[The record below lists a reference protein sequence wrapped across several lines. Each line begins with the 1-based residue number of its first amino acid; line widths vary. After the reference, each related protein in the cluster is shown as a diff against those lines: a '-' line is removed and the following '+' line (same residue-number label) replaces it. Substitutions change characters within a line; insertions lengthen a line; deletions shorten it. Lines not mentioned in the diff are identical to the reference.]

1 MIAHGANGNTP
12 MTDAAVTHCVQ
23 FSTGIGS
30 AEVAFRVQD
39 VAKANDRLVLLT
51 ADTMVE
57 DDDNWRFAKDVV
69 AALSPKW
76 EWIVIRDGRTPMQ
89 VGRDKRVVPN
99 NRMAVCSK
107 ILKRDALNKW
117 IRHNCTPDSSIIYLG
132 FDWTE
137 PHRHER
143 AAPLWL
149 PYICDSPLMREP
161 FIEKPALL
169 ARFVSMG
176 IAPPRLYA
184 AGFGHA
190 NCGGACVRGGQA
202 SWRLLLNWNRERF
215 VMWENEEQATRTM
228 LNKDVAMLKETVDG
242 VAVPLTLR
250 KFRERVDSQPQMF
263 DKDDWGS
270 CGCFMDED

>member
-1 MIAHGANGNTP
+1 ML
-12 MTDAAVTHCVQ
+12 HCVQ

-30 AEVAFRVQD
+30 AEVAVRVQD
-39 VAKANDRLVLLT
+39 IAQPDDRLVLLT

-57 DDDNWRFAKDVV
+57 DEDNWRFAHELV
-69 AALSPKW
+69 AKLSPRW

-89 VGRDKRVVPN
+89 AGRDARIVPN
-99 NRMAVCSK
+99 DRMAVCSR
-107 ILKRDALNKW
+107 ILKREALNRW
-117 IRHNCTPDSSIIYLG
+117 IKHNCTPEDSIIYLG

-149 PYICDSPLMREP
+149 PYIVDSPLMREP

-169 ARFVSMG
+169 EKYRAMG
-176 IAPPRLYA
+176 IEPPRLYA

-202 SWRLLLNWNRERF
+202 AWKMLLGWNRERYLE
-215 VMWENEEQATRTM
+215 WENEEEKTRTN
-228 LNKDVAMLKETVDG
+228 LNKDVAMLKEQVQG
-242 VAVPLTLR
+242 KPVPLTLR
-250 KFRERVDSQPQMF
+250 RFRERVDSQPQMF
-263 DKDDWGS
+263 DKDDWGA
-270 CGCFMDED
+270 CGCFMDEES